1 MPTLFLTTDVSLKTF
16 HIVFV
21 ACSVLFSAGFGY
33 WALRAFQT
41 SGEGLMLTLS
51 LGSFLAAGGLVV
63 YGVWFLKKLR
73 GWSYL

>member
-1 MPTLFLTTDVSLKTF
+1 MSLKSF

-21 ACSVLFSAGFGY
+21 TFAVLFSAGFGY
-33 WALRAFQT
+33 WALQFFQST
-41 SGEGLMLTLS
+41 GDTLMLTLS
-51 LGSFLAAGGLVV
+51 LFSFVATVGLLV

>member
-1 MPTLFLTTDVSLKTF
+1 MPTLFSTTDVSLKSF

-51 LGSFLAAGGLVV
+51 LGSFVAAGALVV

>member
-1 MPTLFLTTDVSLKTF
+1 MSLKSF

-21 ACSVLFSAGFGY
+21 TCAVLFSAWFGY
-33 WALRAFQT
+33 WALQDFQT
-41 SGEGLMLTLS
+41 SGDGLMLTLCLS
-51 LGSFLAAGGLVV
+51 SFLAAGGLVI

>member
-1 MPTLFLTTDVSLKTF
+1 MSLKSF

-21 ACSVLFSAGFGY
+21 TCAVLFSGWFGF
-33 WALRAFQT
+33 WALSAFEK
-41 SGEGLMLTLS
+41 SGDGVMLTLC
-51 LGSFLAAGGLVV
+51 LASFLAAGGLLV

>member
-1 MPTLFLTTDVSLKTF
+1 VSLKSF

-21 ACSVLFSAGFGY
+21 TCAVLFSAGFGY
-33 WALRAFQT
+33 WALQAFQM
-41 SGEGLMLTLS
+41 SGDGIMLTLS
-51 LGSFLAAGGLVV
+51 LTSFLATVALLV